1 MRPLDLLLLLLTP
14 LMLSAG
20 QFLFKKTA
28 LSLEAG
34 TFAQFLLSLLTSPW
48 FWAALVI
55 YGAAT
60 LLWVFALSRVPLTGA
75 MPFIAITF
83 VVVPAIGFLFL
94 GERLSLTYWLG
105 VTLIIAGVF
114 ATAAAQR

>member
-48 FWAALVI
+48 FWAALAI
-55 YGAAT
+55 YAPPPCYGY
-60 LLWVFALSRVPLTGA
+60 SPY
-75 MPFIAITF
+75 
-83 VVVPAIGFLFL
+83 PAFP
-94 GERLSLTYWLG
+94 
-105 VTLIIAGVF
+105 
-114 ATAAAQR
+114 

>member
-1 MRPLDLLLLLLTP
+1 
-14 LMLSAG
+14 
-20 QFLFKKTA
+20 
-28 LSLEAG
+28 
-34 TFAQFLLSLLTSPW
+34 
-48 FWAALVI
+48 
-55 YGAAT
+55 
-60 LLWVFALSRVPLTGA
+60 